1 MYPNNTSGIL
11 SSMTLWLMDRPDFFL
26 FERSWETLFLGI
38 VSPFSLIV
46 HWCCK
51 PIGYISASF
60 NCWAQSGVIR
70 MPNPLVMSDFM
81 ALYMWGR
88 ASAVRADL

>member
-1 MYPNNTSGIL
+1 MYPNNTSGMS
-11 SSMTLWLMDRPDFFL
+11 SSMTRWLMERPVFFL

-38 VSPFSLIV
+38 VSPFSLMD
-46 HWCCK
+46 HWCCS

-60 NCWAQSGVIR
+60 SFWAQSGFIR
-70 MPNPLVMSDFM
+70 MPKPLVMSDFM

-88 ASAVRADL
+88 ASVVRADL